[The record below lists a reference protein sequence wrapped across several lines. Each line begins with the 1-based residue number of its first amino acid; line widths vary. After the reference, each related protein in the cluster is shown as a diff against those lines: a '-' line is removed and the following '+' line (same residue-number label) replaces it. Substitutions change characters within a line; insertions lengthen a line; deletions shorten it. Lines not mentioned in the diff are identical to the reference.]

1 MNSHK
6 RYKIVLV
13 ENSVR
18 TSENLFGFEK
28 REFGSET
35 DNKLIFEKITK
46 ELEADLHRE
55 SDDTDWT
62 DGVFNFL
69 VSLSDQFQEEFEEIL
84 DGDGD
89 KVSFS

>member
-1 MNSHK
+1 MNSQK

-35 DNKLIFEKITK
+35 DNTLIFEEIAK
-46 ELEADLHRE
+46 ELEAHLHRE

-69 VSLSDQFQEEFEEIL
+69 VSLSDQLQEEFEEIL

-89 KVSFS
+89 KFSFS

>member
-1 MNSHK
+1 M
-6 RYKIVLV
+6 LV

-18 TSENLFGFEK
+18 TSENLFGLEK

-35 DNKLIFEKITK
+35 DNTLIFEEITK
-46 ELEADLHRE
+46 ELEAYLQRE

>member
-1 MNSHK
+1 M
-6 RYKIVLV
+6 LV

-35 DNKLIFEKITK
+35 DNTLIFEEITK
-46 ELEADLHRE
+46 ELEAYLQRE

-69 VSLSDQFQEEFEEIL
+69 VSLSDQLQEEFEEIL

-89 KVSFS
+89 KFSFS

>member
-1 MNSHK
+1 M
-6 RYKIVLV
+6 LV

-35 DNKLIFEKITK
+35 DNTLIFEEITK
-46 ELEADLHRE
+46 ELEVHLHRE

-69 VSLSDQFQEEFEEIL
+69 VSLSDQLQEEFEEIL

-89 KVSFS
+89 KFSFS